1 MVLKG
6 KHQQLGLVKQLDLWK
21 VLFGSFINEQN
32 WLNQPFNKVLEDFE
46 PATVDFSDMGVIVS
60 GPSWLFIAQIC
71 VVVKAEV
78 ANQPLKLVGLVA
90 RRLSDL
96 VKLIEIESGWDG
108 RDQLELLI
116 YSLLMTPFILVIQV
130 PCQIDSENSGGLV
143 IEVKSGREVFEFA
156 DGALS

>member
-1 MVLKG
+1 
-6 KHQQLGLVKQLDLWK
+6 
-21 VLFGSFINEQN
+21 
-32 WLNQPFNKVLEDFE
+32 
-46 PATVDFSDMGVIVS
+46 
-60 GPSWLFIAQIC
+60 
-71 VVVKAEV
+71 VKAEV